1 MQNPIFFSASVLPV
15 PLLSPLPLPLALCS
29 SPSSLLF
36 SIVGTACCPAIF
48 AHAEPEAQL
57 FTNPVVPCAACC
69 VQLTE
74 FFTFNIFYYVVIGYS
89 GLVVVHAIITTR
101 DGYCVSI
108 SNMAG
113 ARLRRW
119 RRDPRGCCGAGWT
132 PLIWVLERIGASSA
146 RPVAQEY
153 LAPYHMKV
161 GGGFLVGVGCC

>member
-1 MQNPIFFSASVLPV
+1 MLPSYPTNNNSLAPLSVHSPHFPAPQSTV
-15 PLLSPLPLPLALCS
+15 VAPPLTHPHPRSTHPQ
-29 SPSSLLF
+29 
-36 SIVGTACCPAIF
+36 I
-48 AHAEPEAQL
+48 
-57 FTNPVVPCAACC
+57 
-69 VQLTE
+69 TE
-74 FFTFNIFYYVVIGYS
+74 FFSFDIFYYVVIGYT
-89 GLVVVHAIITTR
+89 GVVVCHAVITTR

-108 SNMAG
+108 SNMAA

-161 GGGFLVGVGCC
+161 GA